1 MKVMVIYNTF
11 QLTQAEEENN
21 DEIYEPEFLSSF
33 AYKAVVSTINI

>member
-11 QLTQAEEENN
+11 QPQHKAEEENN

-33 AYKAVVSTINI
+33 CL